1 MRKLFVITIFF
12 ICFFSFSVRAYAIS
26 AQSAVLLDAHSG
38 RVLFEKNSKQ
48 QLPMA
53 STTKIMTGLLACES
67 KKMDS
72 YVKVSPFASGTEGS
86 SLWLKAG
93 EKLKLSDLTYGLML
107 KSGNDA
113 AVAIAEFLAGNTE
126 AFALMMTQRAKEIG
140 ALNTSFKNPHG
151 LDDESHYTTAYDLA
165 LITREAMNN
174 KLFAKI
180 VATKT
185 FTIPNPNEK
194 WDRVLRNHNKLLW
207 RFDGCIGVKTGY
219 TKRCGRCLVSYAKR
233 DDEELICVTL
243 NAPDDWNDHTY
254 LLNYGF
260 ENYNC
265 KNIVKKND
273 TAYEVLYDEKNN
285 RKVKLLY
292 GENCEIAVGE
302 NDKIITKI
310 QTDKIGIPSKKGTI
324 AGKITVLCNDKQIS
338 EIPLV
343 TASDIKE
350 ITLLYKLKE
359 LLLNLLRKIV
369 SFFSF

>member
-1 MRKLFVITIFF
+1 MRKLFVTTIFF
-12 ICFFSFSVRAYAIS
+12 IWLFSFSVKTYAIS

-38 RVLFEKNSKQ
+38 RVLYEHNSYEK
-48 QLPMA
+48 LPMA

-67 KKMDS
+67 EKMDE

-93 EKLKLSDLTYGLML
+93 EKLKLQDLTYGLML

-113 AVAIAEFLAGNTE
+113 AVAIAEFLAGNAE

-140 ALNTSFKNPHG
+140 AINTSFKNPHG
-151 LDDESHYTTAYDLA
+151 LDDENHYTTAYDLA

-185 FTIPNPNEK
+185 YTIPNPNEK
-194 WDRVLRNHNKLLW
+194 WDRVLKNHNKLLW
-207 RFDGCIGVKTGY
+207 RFDGCAGVKTGF

-233 DDEELICVTL
+233 DEEELICVTL
-243 NAPDDWNDHTY
+243 NAPDDWNDHAY

-260 ENYNC
+260 DNYNC
-265 KNIVKKND
+265 RKIAKKND

-292 GENCEIAVGE
+292 TEDYKIAVGE
-302 NDKIITKI
+302 NDKIVTRI
-310 QTDKIGIPSKKGTI
+310 QTDKIKVPSNKGTV
-324 AGKITVLCNDKQIS
+324 AGKITVFCNDKQIS

-343 TASDIKE
+343 TASDIKK
-350 ITLLYKLKE
+350 ITFIHKIKK
-359 LLLNLLRKIV
+359 LLLNLLKKIA